1 MPSNKKSAP
10 DKTAAPKTT
19 PPVDPARR
27 RYTEEEMDELIEKAW
42 PDERVAA
49 FERAENDRSAP
60 IVVVRDFAQMR
71 PQTARLAQVLDQ
83 VFPNQFKGVERGEW
97 PPLCA
102 DDGMIDVIHL
112 GRHWIVQLGYDGYEP
127 SKLDFVNAAR
137 DGADLDEAYELDCGG
152 YSDKGFD
159 SYAAPFPL
167 TDTDRAE
174 LMEYLQRNFDR
185 PARKVVLDPE
195 EDRYAKK
202 GDRVV
207 PLRKPS

>member
-1 MPSNKKSAP
+1 MTSNKKSAP
-10 DKTAAPKTT
+10 SKTAAPKTK

-27 RYTEEEMDELIEKAW
+27 RYTEDEMDELIEKAW
-42 PDERVAA
+42 PDARVEAYQKTER
-49 FERAENDRSAP
+49 EGTAP
-60 IVVVRDFAQMR
+60 IVVVRDYAQMR

-102 DDGMIDVIHL
+102 DDGMIDVIYL
-112 GRHWIVQLGYDGYEP
+112 GEDWIVQLGYDGYEP
-127 SKLDFVNAAR
+127 SKLDFVNAAC
-137 DGADLDEAYELDCGG
+137 DGADLNEAYELDCGG

-167 TDTDRAE
+167 TDTDRAD
-174 LMEYLQRNFDR
+174 LMEYLQRNFTR
-185 PARKVVLDPE
+185 PAEKVVLAPE
-195 EDRYAKK
+195 EDRYAEK